1 MLPLVDSNS
10 FASLGMNHT
19 PSHRLC
25 GQMERPLA
33 HSPFENAPLVSELQA
48 TPKVLVLSDNV
59 DRLGRIVD
67 QWCARTHG
75 REDGWNERGARLFFA
90 GRFAAKQRVVFGG
103 DFPGGLD
110 ASVFPQGGSPIVQ
123 FHWASVLLVLQPPF
137 GLLAQP

>member
-1 MLPLVDSNS
+1 
-10 FASLGMNHT
+10 F
-19 PSHRLC
+19 
-25 GQMERPLA
+25 
-33 HSPFENAPLVSELQA
+33 HSGEWH
-48 TPKVLVLSDNV
+48 
-59 DRLGRIVD
+59 RLGRIVD

-137 GLLAQP
+137 GLLAQPPLEGVHKFGGVGHGPAAPLVLYLPLFVPAALVDGLLDAPDMLVISD